1 MERRRGKGQTM
12 SVVIMNGNKVHIGKR
27 FFIIRPVE
35 YQVKYVLGN
44 VLPFI
49 DLQTSLN
56 LKTLKII
63 IKSSRFIFALQ
74 LILHYSTY
82 LYITSSTLSFSN
94 FTSSPWYQIPSY
106 TLTMS
111 PNDPFLWEIPINETP
126 QLRVHWKEKSFRS
139 LVGRCSDAADPCIVS
154 MSDHESFSL
163 IALMQPNRTPEP
175 LRMQGG
181 RHLRDFCIGS
191 KTYSIG

>member
-94 FTSSPWYQIPSY
+94 FTSSQ
-106 TLTMS
+106 
-111 PNDPFLWEIPINETP
+111 
-126 QLRVHWKEKSFRS
+126 
-139 LVGRCSDAADPCIVS
+139 
-154 MSDHESFSL
+154 
-163 IALMQPNRTPEP
+163 
-175 LRMQGG
+175 
-181 RHLRDFCIGS
+181 
-191 KTYSIG
+191 

>member
-56 LKTLKII
+56 LKTLKN
-63 IKSSRFIFALQ
+63 
-74 LILHYSTY
+74 HHV
-82 LYITSSTLSFSN
+82 SFSHFN
-94 FTSSPWYQIPSY
+94 LFFII
-106 TLTMS
+106 L
-111 PNDPFLWEIPINETP
+111 PI
-126 QLRVHWKEKSFRS
+126 
-139 LVGRCSDAADPCIVS
+139 
-154 MSDHESFSL
+154 
-163 IALMQPNRTPEP
+163 
-175 LRMQGG
+175 
-181 RHLRDFCIGS
+181 
-191 KTYSIG
+191 SI